1 MKQRVQHN
9 IGKEKAILATKAAL
23 QSYERKFSE
32 YNPSTRWVSDIKA
45 EISFRISSAKLYG
58 SLVVHER
65 EIDLHLDVPFLLRP
79 FKNKALGIVEKEILL
94 WVRKVELN
102 EI

>member
-1 MKQRVQHN
+1 MEQRVQHN

-32 YNPSTRWVSDIKA
+32 YNPSTRWVSDVKA
-45 EISFRISSAKLYG
+45 EISFQVSSVKLCG
-58 SLVVHER
+58 NLVVHER
-65 EIDLHLDVPFLLRP
+65 EINLHLNVPFLLRP
-79 FKNKALGIVEKEILL
+79 FKNKAFGIVEKEILS
-94 WVRKVELN
+94 WIRKIELN